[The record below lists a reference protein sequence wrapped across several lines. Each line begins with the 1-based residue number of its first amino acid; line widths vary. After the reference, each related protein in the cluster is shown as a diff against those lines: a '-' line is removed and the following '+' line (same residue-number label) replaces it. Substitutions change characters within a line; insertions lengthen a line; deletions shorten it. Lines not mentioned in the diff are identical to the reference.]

1 MDRREV
7 GVHVRDLMTTDVV
20 AVGPMTSIRDAAR
33 MMFRY
38 RVSGLPVVDPDDHV
52 LGIIT
57 EGDFLAME
65 IERSENGSAP
75 HHVSDVMSHSVLT
88 VPPDLELM
96 DAARYMQEHA
106 VKRLLVVEDQRMVG
120 ILSRFDIVAA
130 FTRPD
135 DLIEDEIREDLIR
148 RVLFVDPES
157 VEVHVANGV
166 VTFIGTI
173 GTRTEARLV
182 GELARRLDGVVSVEN
197 QLDWRIDDT
206 AADADV
212 DA

>member
-1 MDRREV
+1 M
-7 GVHVRDLMTTDVV
+7 HVRDLMTTDVV
-20 AVGPMTSIRDAAR
+20 AVAPNTSTRDAAR

-38 RVSGLPVVDPDDHV
+38 RISGLPVVDAEDHV

-65 IERSENGSAP
+65 LERAEQGESPAE
-75 HHVSDVMSHSVLT
+75 VREVMSHSVLS
-88 VPPDLELM
+88 VSPDAAVM
-96 DAARYMQEHA
+96 DAARYMHA
-106 VKRLLVVEDQRMVG
+106 EGVKRVLVVEDGRMVG

-148 RVLFVDPES
+148 RVLFVDPETVDVS
-157 VEVHVANGV
+157 VSNGV
-166 VTFIGTI
+166 VTLVGTI

-182 GELARRLDGVVSVEN
+182 EELASRLDGVVGVEN
-197 QLDWRIDDT
+197 ELGWRIDDT
-206 AADADV
+206 EPADS

>member
-1 MDRREV
+1 M
-7 GVHVRDLMTTDVV
+7 HVRDLMTTDVV
-20 AVGPMTSIRDAAR
+20 AVAPTTSTRDAAR

-38 RVSGLPVVDPDDHV
+38 RVSGLPVVDAEDHV

-65 IERSENGSAP
+65 LERVGQGDGP
-75 HHVSDVMSHSVLT
+75 KLVGDVMSHSVLA
-88 VPPDLELM
+88 VSPDLEVM
-96 DAARYMQEHA
+96 EAARYMHSHG
-106 VKRLLVVEDQRMVG
+106 VKRVLVVEDGRMVG

-148 RVLFVDPES
+148 RVLFVDPETVDVRVS
-157 VEVHVANGV
+157 NGV
-166 VTFIGTI
+166 VTLVGTI

-182 GELARRLDGVVSVEN
+182 EELAVRLDGVVGVEN
-197 QLDWRIDDT
+197 RLGWRIDDT
-206 AADADV
+206 GSDADE
-212 DA
+212 A